1 MFLKQVWVLLSAVVA
16 MQASVVRLLFMPA
29 RWMQWLI
36 VKTILVQPSVVV
48 KITVKADR

>member
-16 MQASVVRLLFMPA
+16 MQASVVRLFMPA